1 MNATRNLEGEIL
13 MTDENI
19 ADFLGDEKN
28 YLMVDMGQIDEEDMP
43 FMIIDKDTGN
53 MYDMRNDR
61 HVERLTDVAT
71 TRFGTQQSPAVA
83 GFGGGDEKE
92 PRKSAKG
99 TAWSG
104 WWREK
109 KKSNQEYLW
118 AAEVGDLGKLKKHLS
133 KDEMKDMVADLNA
146 KGLDQWSALHFA
158 CDSGHLQIVQELLKQ
173 PKIDVEALSTM
184 DRTPLH

>member
-1 MNATRNLEGEIL
+1 
-13 MTDENI
+13 
-19 ADFLGDEKN
+19 
-28 YLMVDMGQIDEEDMP
+28 MP
-43 FMIIDKDTGN
+43 ECIFTETFRAK
-53 MYDMRNDR
+53 
-61 HVERLTDVAT
+61 A
-71 TRFGTQQSPAVA
+71 FA
-83 GFGGGDEKE
+83 GFGGAQEPE

-118 AAEVGDLGKLKKHLS
+118 AAEVGDVDKLKKHLS
-133 KDEMKDMVADLNA
+133 KEEMKDMVADLNA
-146 KGLDQWSALHFA
+146 KGLDQWSSLHFA
-158 CDSGHLQIVQELLKQ
+158 CDSGHLKIVQELLKQ